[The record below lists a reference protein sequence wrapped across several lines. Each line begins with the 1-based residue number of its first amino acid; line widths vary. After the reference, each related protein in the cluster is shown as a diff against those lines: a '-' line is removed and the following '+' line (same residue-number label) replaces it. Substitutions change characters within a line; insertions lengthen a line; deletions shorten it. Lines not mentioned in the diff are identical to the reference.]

1 MKIITTNSQ
10 RGFTLIELLAVMA
23 IIGILA
29 AIVVP
34 AVSGTREAGTEA
46 EVKEGAFSAQGS
58 VGDFFAAQT
67 EGEFI
72 TSLTRAISADI
83 NADIGTDTLP
93 FAENATTTATFTQKK
108 SSRWPE
114 QYLTGKSVSIGLYA
128 VEFRIGA
135 STGPVSAS
143 STENSI
149 VRRVNITD
157 LDDVAISREDL
168 LTKYTSI
175 DFKLLTGATP
185 ILTDPRSS
193 AFLTKEPQGVG
204 SLSTGGFHNFL
215 WLFKKTTSAR
225 GSSDDD
231 GRSVAVFKLVRV
243 DEDEDKSE
251 LISPSVGTVNQV
263 VLTYEQIF

>member
-72 TSLTRAISADI
+72 TSLTRAIDAQI
-83 NADIGTDTLP
+83 NEDTDT
-93 FAENATTTATFTQKK
+93 ESTYTQKK

-114 QYLTGKSVSIGLYA
+114 QYLTDNAVAGGVYA
-128 VEFRIGA
+128 VEFR
-135 STGPVSAS
+135 TAS
-143 STENSI
+143 SSEGSI
-149 VRRVNITD
+149 VRRVNITNLNED
-157 LDDVAISREDL
+157 AISRSDL
-168 LTKYTSI
+168 LIKYTSI
-175 DFKLLTGATP
+175 DFELLTGETATS
-185 ILTDPRSS
+185 TDSRSA

-215 WLFKKTTSAR
+215 WLFKKITSAM

-243 DEDEDKSE
+243 DEDEDKSD
-251 LISPSVGTVNQV
+251 LISPSNGNVNQV

>member
-114 QYLTGKSVSIGLYA
+114 QYLTDNTVAGGVYA
-128 VEFRIGA
+128 VEFRTGV
-135 STGPVSAS
+135 STSNEGSE
-143 STENSI
+143 ENSL

-157 LDDVAISREDL
+157 LNEDAISRSDL

-175 DFKLLTGATP
+175 DFELLTGETATS
-185 ILTDPRSS
+185 TDPRSS

-215 WLFKKTTSAR
+215 WLFKKITSAR

-243 DEDEDKSE
+243 DEDEDESE
-251 LISPSVGTVNQV
+251 LISPSTGTVNQV